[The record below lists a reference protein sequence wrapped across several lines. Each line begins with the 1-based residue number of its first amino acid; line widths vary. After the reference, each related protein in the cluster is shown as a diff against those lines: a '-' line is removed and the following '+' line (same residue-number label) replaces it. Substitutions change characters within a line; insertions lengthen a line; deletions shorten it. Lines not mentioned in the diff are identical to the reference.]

1 MSIPG
6 LFYRGLHFKAP
17 IIFGTVPLA
26 APPSAPPAGI
36 VDGIIPVKD
45 GKTEPSSNGTGIGW
59 NFGQDNKNGLY
70 PSIRECFHNITIFK
84 KNTYFI
90 YLRFC
95 LFAFVASPTFEEA
108 LITSDTNI
116 NIRDKD
122 DSEHTVITGGFLPR
136 YPTYNFNNTNNKS

>member
-84 KNTYFI
+84 KKYISSTYDFVC
-90 YLRFC
+90 LRFC
-95 LFAFVASPTFEEA
+95 SISYFRRS
-108 LITSDTNI
+108 IDH
-116 NIRDKD
+116 IRH
-122 DSEHTVITGGFLPR
+122 EHKHTR
-136 YPTYNFNNTNNKS
+136 